1 MFEVGLNVK
10 LVPVKLPGVNVYVP
24 EPGVIVGVIV
34 TGVPLQ
40 ITLLLPNGTILM
52 VGVGLTIIVVVSAPL
67 ANELEQPVTLLLPLI
82 V

>member
-1 MFEVGLNVK
+1 
-10 LVPVKLPGVNVYVP
+10 
-24 EPGVIVGVIV
+24 VGVIV